1 MFIIPDWPMPKNIK
15 ALCTTRQG
23 GVSKTPFDSLNMAT
37 HVEDVLSDVV
47 QNRALINQQAN
58 LPCEPVWLNQQHTDI
73 ALELTNQS
81 TFHSTFSEPAI
92 ADASWTQAQN
102 VVCVVMT
109 ADCLPILLTDKQG
122 SCIAAIHA
130 GWKGLAD
137 KIVSKTIQKMPVDP
151 ASLMAWIGPAIS
163 VRQFEVGQ
171 DVFDAFA
178 KQSPDNEPFFYKQSS
193 QVESNSQTSSNTK
206 YLADLPGLV
215 SLEMQKLGLTQIHKS
230 NLCSYE
236 EGSLFYSYR
245 RDGKT
250 GRMASMIWIEG

>member
-1 MFIIPDWPMPKNIK
+1 MFIIPDWPIPKNIK

-23 GVSKTPFDSLNMAT
+23 GVSKAPFDSLNMAT
-37 HVEDVLSDVV
+37 HVEDVLSDVM
-47 QNRALINQQAN
+47 QNRALIQQKAN
-58 LPCEPVWLNQQHTDI
+58 LPSEPVWLNQQHTDI

-81 TFHSTFSEPAI
+81 SFAEPVI
-92 ADASWTQAQN
+92 ADASWTQSQN

-122 SCIAAIHA
+122 SCVAAIHA

-137 KIVSKTIQKMPVDP
+137 KIVSQTIQKMPVEP
-151 ASLMAWIGPAIS
+151 SELMAWIGPAIS
-163 VRQFEVGQ
+163 ARQFEVGQ

-178 KQSPDNEPFFYKQSS
+178 LQSSDNTQFFYQQSTQSS
-193 QVESNSQTSSNTK
+193 TKFQTVK

-236 EGSLFYSYR
+236 DNEQFFSYR
-245 RDGKT
+245 RHGKT
-250 GRMASMIWIEG
+250 GRMASMIWIEESRC

>member
-1 MFIIPDWPMPKNIK
+1 LFIIPDWPMPKNIK

-23 GVSKTPFDSLNMAT
+23 GVSKAPFDSLNMAT
-37 HVEDVLSDVV
+37 HVEDVLNDVM
-47 QNRALINQQAN
+47 QNRALIQQKAN
-58 LPCEPVWLNQQHTDI
+58 LPSEPVWLNQQHTDI

-81 TFHSTFSEPAI
+81 SFAEPAI
-92 ADASWTQAQN
+92 ADASWTQSQN

-109 ADCLPILLTDKQG
+109 ADCLPVLLTDKQG
-122 SCIAAIHA
+122 SCVAAIHA

-137 KIVSKTIQKMPVDP
+137 KIVRQTIQKMPVEP
-151 ASLMAWIGPAIS
+151 SELMAWIGPAIS

-178 KQSPDNEPFFYKQSS
+178 KQSPDNKPFFHKQSS
-193 QVESNSQTSSNTK
+193 QIESHSKVSPNTK

-236 EGSLFYSYR
+236 DKEQFFSYR

-250 GRMASMIWIEG
+250 GRMASMIWIEN